1 MPKRHGTAFGADY
14 SQRTGRF
21 CFATMCR
28 VREIQKSA
36 IGRIL
41 RAQRENLGIS
51 QETLAERAEVDRS
64 YVSILER
71 GLKSP
76 TLETLEKICKALGTL
91 PERVIEEARKK

>member
-1 MPKRHGTAFGADY
+1 M
-14 SQRTGRF
+14 
-21 CFATMCR
+21 R

-41 RAQRENLGIS
+41 RVKRESLGIS

-76 TLETLEKICKALGTL
+76 TLETLEKVCRARRQARHICRTQTKIIFSPIGAT
-91 PERVIEEARKK
+91 

>member
-1 MPKRHGTAFGADY
+1 
-14 SQRTGRF
+14 
-21 CFATMCR
+21 MCR

-41 RAQRENLGIS
+41 RAKRENLGIS
-51 QETLAERAEVDRS
+51 QETLAERADVDRS

-76 TLETLEKICKALGTL
+76 TLETLERISIALGTL
-91 PERVIEEARKK
+91 PERVLEEARKVKR